1 MLAKGL
7 TAYLGLTAH
16 IRLAD
21 HRVHLHHALQ
31 TAKLSLSQLPLLPA
45 ASSADKSTVTLPW
58 NTGHGPSRALAAVAT
73 LLLDLIHL
81 QPSPVAAEGLVGLN
95 PQH

>member
-21 HRVHLHHALQ
+21 HRVHLQHALQ
-31 TAKLSLSQLPLLPA
+31 TAELVLSQLPLLQLPA
-45 ASSADKSTVTLPW
+45 GLITLPW
-58 NTGHGPSRALAAVAT
+58 STGHGPSRAPAAAAAP
-73 LLLDLIHL
+73 LPDCIHL
-81 QPSPVAAEGLVGLN
+81 QPSPAAAERSARG
-95 PQH
+95 

>member
-1 MLAKGL
+1 MSCFRMLAHVLAKGL

-31 TAKLSLSQLPLLPA
+31 TAKLALSQLPLLPA
-45 ASSADKSTVTLPW
+45 ASSADNPAMEHRTQSQQSPGRRGYT
-58 NTGHGPSRALAAVAT
+58 AT
-73 LLLDLIHL
+73 
-81 QPSPVAAEGLVGLN
+81 
-95 PQH
+95 